1 MQYQR
6 TMMTSRMI
14 GISRKSTSSLLTILL
29 FTSLSTSGSTAW
41 TNSPIVTHL
50 LPIKESTAQ
59 LLLSNDVNDDAKTTT
74 LTRREALHKSMPLAS
89 VVSTSMISYAAGT
102 KRCDPGDERCR
113 QNGKLDD
120 SLPKGQPIP
129 KVTNR
134 ITYVVQMIIDVGER
148 MEYESLLED
157 RLEIDYAPVS
167 LNESGGI
174 VQNICPDKGI
184 DFGVPSQSKAYA
196 KNRGMRAVGPDFVP
210 QSRPVPTLEDEAFP
224 RMHTVAG
231 LISVPVKGIGYGGN
245 PKADLD
251 EAFASAFTITASSD
265 TSSVLD
271 KANSPQRQRV
281 IGQVIDNESM
291 EFLDRLSKLP
301 IQKKIGRSLEGG
313 GPPLLKVRVRDV
325 DVQKVKQ

>member
-50 LPIKESTAQ
+50 LPIKESAAQ
-59 LLLSNDVNDDAKTTT
+59 LLLSNDVNDDAKATA
-74 LTRREALHKSMPLAS
+74 LTRREVLHKSMPLAS

-148 MEYESLLED
+148 MEYDSGFIRFGLYGDDAPQSVKQMLLFLTRGITSMDKSLLED

-210 QSRPVPTLEDEAFP
+210 QSRPVPSLEDEAFP

-231 LISVPVKGIGYGGN
+231 V
-245 PKADLD
+245 
-251 EAFASAFTITASSD
+251 
-265 TSSVLD
+265 
-271 KANSPQRQRV
+271 
-281 IGQVIDNESM
+281 
-291 EFLDRLSKLP
+291 
-301 IQKKIGRSLEGG
+301 
-313 GPPLLKVRVRDV
+313 
-325 DVQKVKQ
+325 